1 VAHTRQQYGADYY
14 SGANIT
20 ISAGPSILTQAFGI
34 NYSVEQMT
42 RPIYGYNS
50 QYFDAAAKGIVQVNG
65 TLYVNFVSP
74 RYLTVTIH
82 HFYQM
87 MHAWRRAIQLYHHG
101 SDRSTLT
108 DFLENTPVARNLFLA
123 MTRML
128 NVPESIIPSI
138 SGESIPWPNQEL
150 PWSYQLPVSG
160 DDDEFMIDNPE
171 QAFRGTA
178 NAPDLGV
185 LLEDFYANESA
196 VSGLTQLIWGDDVH
210 IISDTETGSADFNLR
225 VGETETA
232 KQWSMY
238 DLSRNTG
245 NIFDEVSSYGRPD
258 QMGHP
263 IDGIHGLDITIAYGN
278 PFEEQVTN
286 TTFQYDHGTSR
297 VIKGVRFTGESTAL
311 MANDEPILD
320 IYPFIARSVH
330 ALTVP
335 STFSQ

>member
-1 VAHTRQQYGADYY
+1 MSHTRQQYGADYY

-82 HFYQM
+82 RFYQM
-87 MHAWRRAIQLYHHG
+87 MHAWRRVIGRFPLNQ
-101 SDRSTLT
+101 SSSLT
-108 DFLENTPVARNLFLA
+108 SFLENTPEARNLFLA

-128 NVPESIIPSI
+128 NVPESILPSA
-138 SGESIPWPNQEL
+138 SGESISWPNQEL

-160 DDDEFMIDNPE
+160 DDDEFLIENPE
-171 QAFRGTA
+171 EAFRGTA

-185 LLEDFYANESA
+185 LLDDFYANESA
-196 VSGLTQLIWGDDVH
+196 VSGLTQLIWGGDAH
-210 IISDTETGSADFNLR
+210 LISDTESGSVDFNLR
-225 VGETETA
+225 VGEREAA
-232 KQWSMY
+232 KQWSLH
-238 DLSRNTG
+238 DLSRISG
-245 NIFDEVSSYGRPD
+245 NVFDEVSSYARPD

-263 IDGIHGLDITIAYGN
+263 IDGIHGLDITVAYGN

-297 VIKGVRFTGESTAL
+297 IIKGVRFTGESTAL

-330 ALTVP
+330 ALTP
-335 STFSQ
+335 PTTFVR